1 MVEQGAMMRL
11 TKSEWS
17 VIGAT
22 LVGAALRLYQLGTP
36 SLWADET
43 GTYLFAS
50 LPFRQGMMVMLA
62 DAVHPPLFYYI
73 ERLVLLVTRSEFGLR
88 WPAAMAGLLAIP
100 LAAQFARGWSSR
112 EAGPIAAWLTA
123 LNPFA
128 VWYAREARNYS
139 LSLCLTL
146 TLAWSFA
153 ALYRRPTRLRWI
165 AFVGLSTL
173 AYLTHYFTVLFP
185 LACSLFLIMRLR
197 HDYLFFRKWMLAQ
210 FVAAALASPWF
221 ILWALNPIHSFGI
234 EWIPRPT
241 LGDLPLTLFNLA
253 TGWSEKVSPG
263 GMVTGVLWFGSAFL
277 SLRRRAWHR
286 PRWRLMTVVWVM
298 VPLVAVFLFSLK
310 RPVYADRYFIVLLP
324 PLLVLAATGFT
335 ALPRPW
341 RTAGPLALF
350 VSLSLTS
357 LTYITSPTF
366 VKEDWR
372 GAVTFLD
379 DQTRSP
385 NESRL
390 LILADWISTHYYD
403 LDLVDVNHQPEALP
417 DSFWLVVHDLRASNH
432 RFLPFDPPIV
442 VEEIPPLTDWLA
454 SSGYTVQERRDF
466 VGVVLLRV
474 ARASDS

>member
-1 MVEQGAMMRL
+1 MRL

-17 VIGAT
+17 VVGAT
-22 LVGAALRLYQLGTP
+22 LAGAALRLYQLGAP
-36 SLWADET
+36 SLWSDET
-43 GTYLFAS
+43 GTYFFAS
-50 LPFRQGMMVMLA
+50 LPSRQALMAMLA

-73 ERLVLLVTRSEFGLR
+73 ERLVLTLTRSEFGLR
-88 WPAAMAGLLAIP
+88 WPAALAGIVAIP
-100 LAAQFARGWSSR
+100 LAAQLVRAW
-112 EAGPIAAWLTA
+112 ANKAIGPIAAWLVA

-146 TLAWSFA
+146 ALAWGFA

-173 AYLTHYFTVLFP
+173 AYLTHYFTALFP
-185 LACSLFLIMRLR
+185 LAGAIFLIVRLR
-197 HDYLFFRKWMLAQ
+197 HDYLFFRRWTLAQ
-210 FVAAALASPWF
+210 FAAAALASPWF
-221 ILWALNPIHSFGI
+221 ILWAMNPIHSFGI
-234 EWIPRPT
+234 QWIPRPT
-241 LGDLPLTLFNLA
+241 FGDLPLTLFNLA
-253 TGWSEKVSPG
+253 TGWSERLSPDV
-263 GMVTGVLWFGSAFL
+263 MVTGVLWFGSAVWG
-277 SLRRRAWHR
+277 LRRRAWPR
-286 PRWRLMTVVWVM
+286 PHWRLMTVIWVTA
-298 VPLVAVFLFSLK
+298 PLVAVFLFSLK

-324 PLLVLAATGFT
+324 PLALLAAVGFT
-335 ALPRPW
+335 ALPRRW
-341 RTAGPLALF
+341 GRAGSLALF
-350 VSLSLTS
+350 ISLSLTS
-357 LTYITSPTF
+357 LTYITPPTF

-372 GAVTFLD
+372 SAVAFLHD
-379 DQTRSP
+379 HTQSP